1 MRECAQNTL
10 PRVEIL
16 WGIADNIGMENYIYS
31 VEIFEHHVG
40 IQEYHLFSSS
50 RKAEDFAEG
59 YMTQWE
65 KGNVGSIYQ
74 ALGTGNEDEVRIW
87 GGSGEDVIIRRKSL
101 LG

>member
-1 MRECAQNTL
+1 
-10 PRVEIL
+10 
-16 WGIADNIGMENYIYS
+16 MENYIYS

-59 YMTQWE
+59 YMTQQE
-65 KGNVGSIYQ
+65 ESIDEVYQ
-74 ALGTGNEDEVRIW
+74 ALGTSTEDEVRIW
-87 GGSGEDVIIRRKSL
+87 GGSGEDVIIRRMDL